1 MKETTAE
8 IWIGPDQSKGWYSTN
23 GGLNPTHLM
32 LLRENDYPA
41 WLLLPGNL
49 HDSNVELKGPHPV
62 WVPTRRALEDA
73 LLMFAVIKLEI
84 LSVCEMFEQLGVP
97 LERDQL
103 NLNALFPDGVHETL
117 YQECK
122 TQLRNLHVVISAN
135 EGSLARGN
143 CSAMVAYTGLNIDV
157 RLSVPE
163 FSGRSSLED

>member
-8 IWIGPDQSKGWYSTN
+8 IWIAPDQSKGWYSTN

-84 LSVCEMFEQLGVP
+84 PSVCEMFEQLGGARK
-97 LERDQL
+97 RDQL
-103 NLNALFPDGVHETL
+103 NLDSLFLDGVPETL

-122 TQLRNLHVVISAN
+122 TQLQNLHVVISAN
-135 EGSLARGN
+135 DRSLARGN
-143 CSAMVAYTGLNIDV
+143 CSAMASYTGLNMDV
-157 RLSVPE
+157 RLTAPE
-163 FSGRSSLED
+163 FSGQSTLDH